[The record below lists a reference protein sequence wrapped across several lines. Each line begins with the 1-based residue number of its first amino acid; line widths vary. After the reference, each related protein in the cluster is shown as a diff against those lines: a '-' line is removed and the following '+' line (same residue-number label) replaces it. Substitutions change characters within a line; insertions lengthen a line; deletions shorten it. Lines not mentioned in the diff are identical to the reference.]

1 MGDNMDRKRGFI
13 FLMIFTFLGTVQL
26 GGCYYYAG
34 PPPGGVAPP
43 PAASS
48 YDVVWNNALRAA
60 EEIGIQITSVDN
72 GAGIIYGKR
81 GSTDVKVLV
90 ARQNDGRTRVELDMK
105 GQNPETQALASDFF
119 GAYDRYMGRR

>member
-1 MGDNMDRKRGFI
+1 MDKKRRFI
-13 FLMIFTFLGTVQL
+13 PIIVLILLSVQL

-34 PPPGGVAPP
+34 PAPGVVAPP
-43 PAASS
+43 PSASS

-105 GQNPETQALASDFF
+105 GQNPETQALANDFF

>member
-1 MGDNMDRKRGFI
+1 MDIKRRFI
-13 FLMIFTFLGTVQL
+13 FSIVLLLFSVQL

-34 PPPGGVAPP
+34 PAPVVVGPP
-43 PAASS
+43 PSASS
-48 YDVVWNNALRAA
+48 YDIVWNNALRAA

-72 GAGIIYGKR
+72 GAGIILGKR

-105 GQNPETQALASDFF
+105 GQSQETQVLANDFF
-119 GAYDRYMGRR
+119 AAYDRYMGRR

>member
-1 MGDNMDRKRGFI
+1 MNIKRPSI
-13 FLMIFTFLGTVQL
+13 PIIALILLSVQL

-43 PAASS
+43 PSASN

-105 GQNPETQALASDFF
+105 GQKPETQVLANDFF

>member
-1 MGDNMDRKRGFI
+1 MDIKRCSI
-13 FLMIFTFLGTVQL
+13 PIIVLVLLSVQL

-34 PPPGGVAPP
+34 PGPMVGGPP
-43 PAASS
+43 PSASS

-105 GQNPETQALASDFF
+105 GQKPETQALANDFF

>member
-1 MGDNMDRKRGFI
+1 MDKKGRCILII
-13 FLMIFTFLGTVQL
+13 FLFLLSVQL

-34 PPPGGVAPP
+34 PAPGAVAPP
-43 PAASS
+43 PSTSS
-48 YDVVWNNALRAA
+48 YDVVWDNALRAA

-81 GSTDVKVLV
+81 GSTDVKVAV
-90 ARQNDGRTRVELDMK
+90 VRQNDGRTRVELDMN
-105 GQNPETQALASDFF
+105 GQKPETQALANDFF

>member
-1 MGDNMDRKRGFI
+1 MGDNMDRKGGFI
-13 FLMIFTFLGTVQL
+13 LLMIFTFLGTVQL

-105 GQNPETQALASDFF
+105 GQKPETQALANDFF

>member
-1 MGDNMDRKRGFI
+1 MDKKRLCIPII
-13 FLMIFTFLGTVQL
+13 FLFLLSVQL

-34 PPPGGVAPP
+34 PAPGAVAPP

-105 GQNPETQALASDFF
+105 GQTPETQALANEFF

>member
-1 MGDNMDRKRGFI
+1 MDIKRRFI
-13 FLMIFTFLGTVQL
+13 PIIVLLILSVQL
-26 GGCYYYAG
+26 SGCYYYAG
-34 PPPGGVAPP
+34 PAPMVVGP
-43 PAASS
+43 SPSPSS

-72 GAGIIYGKR
+72 RAGIIYGKR

-90 ARQNDGRTRVELDMK
+90 ARQDDGRTRVELDMK
-105 GQNPETQALASDFF
+105 GQNPETQALANDFF

>member
-1 MGDNMDRKRGFI
+1 MDNKRRSI
-13 FLMIFTFLGTVQL
+13 PIIVLLLVSVHL

-34 PPPGGVAPP
+34 PAPMVVGPP
-43 PAASS
+43 PTAST

-72 GAGIIYGKR
+72 GTGIIYGKR
-81 GSTDVKVLV
+81 GSTEVKVLV
-90 ARQNDGRTRVELDMK
+90 TRQHDGRTRVELDMK
-105 GQNPETQALASDFF
+105 GQKQETQALANDFF